1 MLSKGDAA
9 LITVVG
15 CTRIAAKVAVCKL
28 SYAEI
33 RACLAIQGMP
43 RRASWNALTGSLIL
57 LHLIR
62 LIKDY
67 KSMGSLAAADHTP
80 QSLSACRN
88 HPCGLSLC

>member
-62 LIKDY
+62 LIKEGGHHSGEAVYTWIVTLD
-67 KSMGSLAAADHTP
+67 
-80 QSLSACRN
+80 R
-88 HPCGLSLC
+88 

>member
-15 CTRIAAKVAVCKL
+15 CTRIAAKVAV
-28 SYAEI
+28 YAEI
-33 RACLAIQGMP
+33 RAYLAIQGMP

-67 KSMGSLAAADHTP
+67 KSMGSLAAAGHTP